1 MDYSK
6 LCETYL
12 GLEETTK
19 RLEKTEILSKLLKN
33 TSVEEL
39 KEIIYLIKGRVFPD
53 WDERK
58 LGMSSKL
65 ILKSISNASGASKE
79 KIERLWKKIGDLGK
93 VAEELMKDKKQRT
106 LHNKKLTAKKVF
118 DNIKKLPELT
128 GEGTVSRKVNL
139 IAELLSNATPVEAR
153 FIVRTVLEELR
164 VGVASGVIRDSIA
177 KAFNIEVKDVERA
190 FELLNDYGE
199 VAEKAKSGKRSLRSV
214 SINVGK
220 PIKVM
225 LPIRVNLIE
234 DAFKALGKTVQCE
247 IKLDGFRVQIHKK
260 GEDISLFTRRLENVT
275 NQFKEILPILK
286 KNVKGDSYILD
297 TELIGFN
304 PKTKKYLPFQSI
316 SHRIRRKYD
325 IEKMA
330 KSLPVEINIF
340 DVMYY
345 NGKNLFDKTLKE
357 RRKILEKIVNEERRK
372 IVLTEKLITD
382 NKKSIEKFYKES
394 LNEGYEGVIFKK
406 IDSEYKPGRY
416 VKGWIKL
423 KPIMETLDLVI
434 IGGVWGEGKR
444 ATWLSSFALGCR
456 KGNKFLEIGKI
467 GTGIKEKSEGVTFK
481 QLTKELK
488 PYIEETKGRTVK
500 IKPKLIIEIAYEEIQ
515 KSPTYSSGYA
525 LRFPRLL
532 RLRDDLSIK
541 DCDDIE
547 RVRKF
552 YLAQRKISEEKK

>member
-6 LCETYL
+6 LCETYQE
-12 GLEETTK
+12 LEKTTK
-19 RLEKTEILSKLLKN
+19 RLEKTSILSKLLV
-33 TSVEEL
+33 SASSEEL
-39 KEIIYLIKGRVFPD
+39 KEIVYLIKGRVFPD

-65 ILKSISNASGASKE
+65 ILKSISSASGIPKE
-79 KIERLWKKIGDLGK
+79 KIVRLWRKTGDLGK

-106 LHNKKLTAKKVF
+106 LHHRKLTVKKVF
-118 DNIKKLPELT
+118 DNIRKLPGLT

-139 IAELLSNATPVEAR
+139 IAELLSNSTPVEAK
-153 FIVRTVLEELR
+153 FISRTVLEELR
-164 VGVASGVIRDSIA
+164 VGVASGVLRDSIA
-177 KAFNIEVKDVERA
+177 KAFNIEVKDVKKA

-199 VAEKAKSGKRSLRSV
+199 VAEKAKSGKRSLKSV

-260 GEDISLFTRRLENVT
+260 GKDISLFTRRLENVT

-286 KNVKGDSYILD
+286 KKVKGDSYILD

-330 KSLPVEINIF
+330 KSLPVEINVF
-340 DVMYY
+340 DIIYY
-345 NGKNLFDKTLKE
+345 NGKSLFDKTLKE
-357 RRKILEKIVNEERRK
+357 RRKILEKIVGEEKRK
-372 IVLTEKLITD
+372 IVLTDKLITD
-382 NKKSIEKFYKES
+382 GKKDVEEFYKKSLS
-394 LNEGYEGVIFKK
+394 EGYEGIMFKK
-406 IDSEYKPGRY
+406 IDSVYKPGRY
-416 VKGWIKL
+416 VDGWIKL

-444 ATWLSSFALGCR
+444 ATWLSSFVLGCR

-500 IKPKLIIEIAYEEIQ
+500 IKPRLVIEIAYEEIQ

-532 RLRDDLSIK
+532 RLREDKGVK
-541 DCDDIE
+541 DCDSVE
-547 RVRKF
+547 RVKKF
-552 YLAQRKISEEKK
+552 YLAQKKISGEKK